1 MITTVKRRSNRS
13 DPQSFLRIISTIDLQ
28 LKRFKEE
35 KYILVPILAPILVI
49 AITDFR
55 SLFAIWNQGRGGF
68 LIALSFLA
76 LEFFDSKIRMK
87 RTFRRNLVIVLI
99 TLVTSVY
106 FGSTLLFGV
115 HDWLSRVGEGFGVTL
130 LPSWVIMWDYVVFSA
145 FLLIILA
152 VRYGVRE
159 LRSLFSANVYL
170 TGMAVILSL
179 DALFPFD
186 TLGPLQAI
194 VPLLL
199 GGVRELVTLFQ
210 LGQIGLT
217 ENILTLY
224 GSAGTFSF
232 AVFWPSAGVHSMII
246 YSLIMLIFLLK
257 LDISTFKKIIF
268 LSAGIIGTFAVNV
281 FRIFLLAAYVL
292 TVSTN
297 PARFEEFHNV
307 AGEIV
312 FLPWIMGYIFFIY
325 RLAR

>member
-1 MITTVKRRSNRS
+1 M
-13 DPQSFLRIISTIDLQ
+13 DLQ
-28 LKRFKEE
+28 LERFKEQ
-35 KYILVPILAPILVI
+35 KYILVPVLAPIFVI
-49 AITDFR
+49 AITDFG

-76 LEFFDSKIRMK
+76 LEFFDSRTRIK
-87 RTFRRNLVIVLI
+87 RTFRRNLIIALT
-99 TLVTSVY
+99 TLVTSAY
-106 FGSTLLFGV
+106 FGSTLLFGL

-130 LPSWVIMWDYVVFSA
+130 LPSWVMMWDYFVFSA
-145 FLLIILA
+145 FLLIILTL
-152 VRYGVRE
+152 RYGVRG
-159 LRSLFSANVYL
+159 LRSVFSANVYL

-199 GGVRELVTLFQ
+199 GGVRGLVNLFQ
-210 LGQIGLT
+210 LGEIGLT

-224 GSAGTFSF
+224 GSEGTFSF

-246 YSLIMLIFLLK
+246 YSLIMSIFLFKLDIPVLKKLIFL
-257 LDISTFKKIIF
+257 I
-268 LSAGIIGTFAVNV
+268 AGTVGTFAVNV

-325 RLAR
+325 RVAR